1 MYQSPH
7 DVRHDGA
14 QVREVVRYALGIAV
28 LGAAFL
34 AVAAVWVSTC
44 GGSVADALS
53 CGVPQRTLLALGA
66 PVILL
71 VGAVRA
77 FVRTYQVPRRSEQ
90 WLAWQ
95 AAGWALLILMVA
107 IAAFSA
113 PALAGSALLS

>member
-1 MYQSPH
+1 
-7 DVRHDGA
+7 
-14 QVREVVRYALGIAV
+14 
-28 LGAAFL
+28 
-34 AVAAVWVSTC
+34 VAAVWVSTC

-77 FVRTYQVPRRSEQ
+77 FVRTFHVPRRGEL

-95 AAGWALLILMVA
+95 AAGWALLVLMVLT
-107 IAAFSA
+107 AAFSA
-113 PALAGSALLS
+113 PELAGPAVLS

>member
-1 MYQSPH
+1 VYQSPH
-7 DVRHDGA
+7 DVRHHGA
-14 QVREVVRYALGIAV
+14 HVREVVRSTLGIAM

-66 PVILL
+66 PAILL

-77 FVRTYQVPRRSEQ
+77 FIRAYQVPRRSDL
-90 WLAWQ
+90 WPAWQ
-95 AAGWALLILMVA
+95 TAGWALLALMVL

-113 PALAGSALLS
+113 PALAGSTVLP